1 MATIS
6 GKNGRIKIGSTTL
19 ADITLWQLTTKA
31 GNPAYA
37 SSATQGWKTRRE
49 GVRDASGTVRFKLD
63 LADPITDDFDEGDA
77 VTLLLHL
84 DATRFYTVPAIIDS
98 LAWEVDINDG
108 DVIGGVAE
116 FSSTGPITK
125 PTYA

>member
-6 GKNGRIKIGSTTL
+6 GKNGFINIGATKL
-19 ADITLWQLTTKA
+19 AEITYWQLTTRSHNA
-31 GNPAYA
+31 AYA
-37 SSATQGWKTRRE
+37 SSATGGWKTRRD
-49 GVRDASGTVRFKLD
+49 GVHDASGSARFKLD
-63 LADPITDDFDEGDA
+63 LADPITDDLNEGDQ

-98 LAWEVDINDG
+98 LAWEVDINEG

-116 FSSTGPITK
+116 FSATGPVTK
-125 PTYA
+125 PTYS

>member
-19 ADITLWQLTTKA
+19 ADITLWQLVTRA

-63 LADPITDDFDEGDA
+63 LADPITDDFDEGDP
-77 VTLLLHL
+77 VTLLLYL

-116 FSSTGPITK
+116 FSATGPITK
-125 PTYA
+125 PTYS